1 MNLTTL
7 AAEEADYK
15 SGSLPVALYPN
26 AMRREKDERQTFYAR
41 PIIRE
46 HLTMDDIAS
55 DMVVAGVNGGMT
67 REQIVSIWKNI
78 NCAVLDRVANSCAV
92 DTGLCRCSTRITGS
106 FERDNEEFSRT
117 RHSIGMA
124 FHTSRT
130 VHEKLNELNVV
141 IRQGN
146 SIRPQIADVRD
157 LESDSSEFLT
167 PGGFLEITGSNL
179 ALLGEDES
187 VGLYFENEDNPE
199 KTVVLRA
206 KKMGTNSAS
215 KLACVVPATL
225 AEGSYRI
232 KVVTQ
237 FTRTRVQRKEPQSFT
252 FDRPLLVASSLD

>member
-26 AMRREKDERQTFYAR
+26 AMRRETDEKQTFYAR

-46 HLTMDDIAS
+46 HLTMHDIAS

-106 FERDNEEFSRT
+106 FETDSEEFSRN

-146 SIRPQIADVRD
+146 SARPQIADIHD
-157 LESDSSEFLT
+157 LESGSSEILT

-179 ALLGEDES
+179 ALFGEDES

-206 KKMGTNSAS
+206 KKMGTNSPS

-225 AEGSYRI
+225 AEGSYRLKI
-232 KVVTQ
+232 VTQ
-237 FTRTRVQRKEPQSFT
+237 FMKSKTQRKK
-252 FDRPLLVASSLD
+252 PLAFVHDKKLTVASALV